1 MEAPLKLFTSILI
14 YFGDHPDSF
23 LEERMREAAKQIKL
37 EEIRSDS
44 YLCEETCKALRK
56 YKLREK
62 K

>member
-1 MEAPLKLFTSILI
+1 MSLLTALAI
-14 YFGDHPDSF
+14 YLGEHSDLQH
-23 LEERMREAAKQIKL
+23 RMKTAAKQIKL